1 MDASVSNFE
10 ALSRGI
16 NDKIDAHNRRHNDR
30 IASIYSKMEAL
41 VLKIDLLSNKFDKS
55 NTTSPIVQ
63 RNAVG
68 SFCVPKPEV
77 GLDGP
82 IHADHIMAMEQLQG
96 GPTRGMIF

>member
-16 NDKIDAHNRRHNDR
+16 HEKIDAHNKRNNDR
-30 IASIYSKMEAL
+30 IASIYSKMENL
-41 VLKIDLLSNKFDKS
+41 VLKIDLLSNKFDES
-55 NTTSPIVQ
+55 NAISPIVQ
-63 RNAVG
+63 RNTVR
-68 SFCVPKPEV
+68 SSSVPTPEV

-82 IHADHIMAMEQLQG
+82 IHADHIMAMEQLQA